1 MLAGDSPIISGDSLP
16 PHRILR
22 GVGGGTDGPDGGHDA
37 AVAVP
42 AERRHGGVVPS
53 ERGCRDRHLRD
64 HVLPHLPPP
73 HVRQVLPP
81 RRQPLRLARPPPR
94 RRRRRRR
101 RKRRTPQF
109 LRHRQDRRRIAPVL
123 PILRLRGDRGGL
135 ECAVCLS
142 RYDDAELLRLL
153 PGCRHAFHLECI
165 DRWLDAHSSCP
176 LCRTK
181 ISAAAAARFNQS
193 GRFDSGRDLL
203 GLFVEREPEAAGDLR
218 RSSSRFSIGGS
229 FRRTAAAAANTTPP
243 PKFSSNTNYCT
254 LREAADEGGGS
265 EQIFDKFKHKIVVSD
280 VVFQS
285 RWSDV
290 NSADLIA
297 LSSDMLRVDSG
308 QRFSGAEPIAPAA
321 RAPAGESVLKIREE
335 MERKR
340 LLESKATKMSRAAGG
355 DSAPTDGWN
364 STAMISPGARSMS
377 EITNLSRFRGV
388 RDLAGWSAEEKVHRL
403 WLPIVRRTVHWFAG
417 REQRPPP
424 PPPPPPP
431 RSSAH
436 SKEVTDLGAIV

>member
-1 MLAGDSPIISGDSLP
+1 MSWQLLIASFAVLAAAQTGPTEDTTLLSPSPPSGGMAVSFRPSVAVVIGIFVIMFSLTFLLLMYAKFCHP
-16 PHRILR
+16 AANLFASPALH
-22 GVGGGTDGPDGGHDA
+22 PDDAA
-37 AVAVP
+37 AVAVGS
-42 AERRHGGVVPS
+42 GGLRSSSGIDKTVVES
-53 ERGCRDRHLRD
+53 
-64 HVLPHLPPP
+64 LPFF
-73 HVRQVLPP
+73 RFS
-81 RRQPLRLARPPPR
+81 A
-94 RRRRRRR
+94 
-101 RKRRTPQF
+101 
-109 LRHRQDRRRIAPVL
+109 
-123 PILRLRGDRGGL
+123 LRGDRGGL

-243 PKFSSNTNYCT
+243 PKFSSNNNYCT

-285 RWSDV
+285 RW
-290 NSADLIA
+290 
-297 LSSDMLRVDSG
+297 
-308 QRFSGAEPIAPAA
+308 

-388 RDLAGWSAEEKVHRL
+388 RDLAGGSAEEKVHRL

-424 PPPPPPP
+424 SPSPPLPLPPPPPELG
-431 RSSAH
+431 SAH

>member
-1 MLAGDSPIISGDSLP
+1 MSWQLLIASFAVLAAAQTGPTEDTTLLSPSPPSGGMAVSFRPSVAVVIGIFVIMFSLTFLLLMYAKFCHP
-16 PHRILR
+16 AANLFASPALH
-22 GVGGGTDGPDGGHDA
+22 PDDAA
-37 AVAVP
+37 AVAVGS
-42 AERRHGGVVPS
+42 GGLRSSSGIDKTVVES
-53 ERGCRDRHLRD
+53 
-64 HVLPHLPPP
+64 LPFF
-73 HVRQVLPP
+73 RFS
-81 RRQPLRLARPPPR
+81 A
-94 RRRRRRR
+94 
-101 RKRRTPQF
+101 
-109 LRHRQDRRRIAPVL
+109 
-123 PILRLRGDRGGL
+123 LRGDRGGL

-243 PKFSSNTNYCT
+243 PKFSSNNNYCT

-388 RDLAGWSAEEKVHRL
+388 RDLAGGSAEEKVHRL

-424 PPPPPPP
+424 SPSPPLPLPPPPPELG
-431 RSSAH
+431 SAH